1 MIGAVWPSP
10 SAMLEKEKAKIV
22 AFDVK
27 TKNKSDLKYIIY
39 LYNLFYVF

>member
-10 SAMLEKEKAKIV
+10 SVMLEKEKAKIV

-27 TKNKSDLKYIIY
+27 KTKSDLKYIIY
-39 LYNLFYVF
+39 LYYLFYVF